1 MTKKILFAVAALAL
15 AGTLIYALY
24 WLTLDSTDPCEN
36 PQGDV
41 SAAILADGTEEQD
54 GLANRAILMR
64 GKCAQQENN
73 GQ

>member
-1 MTKKILFAVAALAL
+1 MTQKMVFAIAALAL

-24 WLTLDSTDPCEN
+24 WLTLDTTDPCAN
-36 PQGDV
+36 PQADV
-41 SAAILADGTEEQD
+41 SAAILADESGDQA

-64 GKCAQQENN
+64 GNCVEQENN